1 MDLWLRDQRR
11 GVEQR
16 FTTHVSVNAYPFWAP
31 KGDRIVFLSERS
43 GVADLYQRAS
53 NGSGLDELLLATP
66 NNKIPT
72 QWSRDGR
79 FIVYYEIDPKT
90 KQDIWVLRMDG
101 AAQAKPVPFLRSEFN
116 EFQGQLSP
124 DSRWMAYT
132 SDESGQNE
140 VYVRPFPAADG
151 QWKISLAGGEQPRW
165 RYEGKELFFKAADGM
180 MMALKLKAGVP
191 SGTELSSALEP
202 GQPEALF
209 ETHSAE
215 YAHWPGFEYDVT
227 RDGKRFLVDT
237 QGAGSASPALLNVV
251 VNWDAGRKD

>member
-1 MDLWLRDQRR
+1 
-11 GVEQR
+11 V
-16 FTTHVSVNAYPFWAP
+16 
-31 KGDRIVFLSERS
+31 
-43 GVADLYQRAS
+43 
-53 NGSGLDELLLATP
+53 DELLLATP

-72 QWSRDGR
+72 QWSSDGR

-90 KQDIWVLRMDG
+90 KQDIWVLPMDG
-101 AAQAKPVPFLRSEFN
+101 AAQGKPVPFLRSEFN
-116 EFQGQLSP
+116 EFLGQLSP

-165 RYEGKELFFKAADGM
+165 RDDGKELFFKAADRK
-180 MMALKLKAGVP
+180 MMAVKLKAEVP
-191 SGTELSSALEP
+191 SGTGLRSTLEP
-202 GQPEALF
+202 GQPEVLF
-209 ETHSAE
+209 EAHFAE
-215 YAHWPGFEYDVT
+215 SAHWPGFEYDVT

-251 VNWDAGRKD
+251 VNWDAGRKN